1 MTTQMYQKL
10 DQEVMNEI
18 HANTEFDEEDY
29 TDETIGP
36 VEAEE
41 SSANEPEL
49 QVQTEEQVAAPS
61 SNLGK
66 HTAQVEDIINKHF
79 EYTKV
84 KLTPDD
90 PMVGLLLAQRIDLK
104 HQLSE
109 AYKNISKSLTVQNE
123 SIADR
128 LIEVDKRFK
137 TAQELSQQFE
147 GQRQQLLMELGNIH
161 QKNLVMYAKEQEQKL
176 DELNKSTR
184 TAIGL
189 LASALAVS
197 VVSLLVLIFKT

>member
-1 MTTQMYQKL
+1 MTTQTYQKL

-29 TDETIGP
+29 TNETAES
-36 VEAEE
+36 VETEIPPNEE
-41 SSANEPEL
+41 PII
-49 QVQTEEQVAAPS
+49 QEQVPPPS
-61 SNLGK
+61 TFGK
-66 HTAQVEDIINKHF
+66 HTAQIEDIINKHF

-84 KLTPDD
+84 KLTSDD

-104 HQLSE
+104 NQLSASNSAMTE
-109 AYKNISKSLTVQNE
+109 SLKIHNE
-123 SIADR
+123 SIAER
-128 LIEVDKRFK
+128 LIEVDKRFE
-137 TAQELSQQFE
+137 TAKELSKQFE

-189 LASALAVS
+189 LATALAVA